1 VAHSAYRDAL
11 TLREARDHF
20 LSSNGFRL
28 EDYSASNYAL
38 RIWCLSLRLPNT
50 KAHRWATPLHDLHH
64 ILTGYGTDW
73 KGEAEVATWELRA
86 GCRTFDVYCL
96 DIAGMMIGLFMSP
109 ARLWHAFVAAKGQST
124 LYRDPVL
131 CESAMQMT
139 VGEVRAR
146 LGIPPGGLNA

>member
-1 VAHSAYRDAL
+1 VPVPETPQYEGPPLGHTA
-11 TLREARDHF
+11 ARFAPHP
-20 LSSNGFRL
+20 
-28 EDYSASNYAL
+28 Y
-38 RIWCLSLRLPNT
+38 
-50 KAHRWATPLHDLHH
+50 
-64 ILTGYGTDW
+64 GYGTDW
-73 KGEAEVATWELRA
+73 QGEAEVATWELRA

-96 DIAGMMIGLFMSP
+96 DIAGMIIGLFMSP